1 METAEMTGTATF
13 LTATDALSPRDRRLG
28 KLLLAPALAYIFLLV
43 ALPFVLALF
52 LSLTNS
58 SAGSLDFSFVGLQN
72 FANVVRNPVFRR
84 ALWNTFVFTFVSQ
97 VLVMVLGNILA
108 RALLKK
114 FRGKLLVRFLILMPW
129 AAPISLA
136 TLGWLWIFD
145 STFSVINWV
154 LKVVGWL
161 GPGQWYYWL
170 GDPTLG
176 MVAIIIVHVW
186 RLLPFSTVILLAGLT
201 SIPSE
206 VHEAADID
214 GAGPL
219 AKAFQIT
226 IPMML
231 PILTVAILFGTVFT
245 FTDMNVVPP
254 HPRWTLQQHPRAC
267 ESRLSGRRAGRRRR
281 AWRLHRYFP
290 PAPPRGDGR
299 AHAAHL
305 AARRGGLRHAAR
317 PGEARAQHRGPS
329 RDHPRLHR
337 LRGLPLLLDGH
348 HRLQAQQRP

>member
-1 METAEMTGTATF
+1 MDTVEAA
-13 LTATDALSPRDRRLG
+13 LTPASQKAADTLSRRDRRLG

-43 ALPFVLALF
+43 ALPFLLALF

-72 FANVVRNPVFRR
+72 FKNVLVSPVFQR
-84 ALWNTFVFTFVSQ
+84 ALRNTFIFTFVSQ
-97 VLVMVLGNILA
+97 LLVIVMGNLLA
-108 RALLKK
+108 RALLKN

-145 STFSVINWV
+145 STFSVINWM

-176 MVAIIIVHVW
+176 MVAIITVHVW

-214 GAGPL
+214 GAGPF

-226 IPMML
+226 LPMML
-231 PILTVAILFGTVFT
+231 PILTVAVLFGVVFT
-245 FTDMNVVPP
+245 FTDMNVVYLL
-254 HPRWTLQQHPRAC
+254 T
-267 ESRLSGRRAGRRRR
+267 
-281 AWRLHRYFP
+281 
-290 PAPPRGDGR
+290 
-299 AHAAHL
+299 
-305 AARRGGLRHAAR
+305 RGGPYNSTHVLASLAYQE
-317 PGEARAQHRGPS
+317 GVLGGDVGRGAS
-329 RDHPRLHR
+329 IAIFL
-337 LRGLPLLLDGH
+337 LPLLVIMAIVML
-348 HRLQAQQRP
+348 RTSRRAEVV

>member
-1 METAEMTGTATF
+1 MTTAEATLAPPSGKTAET
-13 LTATDALSPRDRRLG
+13 LSRRDRRLG
-28 KLLLAPALAYIFLLV
+28 KFLLAPALAYIFLLV
-43 ALPFVLALF
+43 ALPFLLALF

-72 FANVVRNPVFRR
+72 FKNVIGNAVFQR
-84 ALWNTFVFTFVSQ
+84 ALRNTFIFTFVSQ
-97 VLVMVLGNILA
+97 LLVMVLGNILA
-108 RALLKK
+108 RALLKS
-114 FRGKLLVRFLILMPW
+114 FRGKLLVRFLILLPW

-145 STFSVINWV
+145 STFSVINWL

-176 MVAIIIVHVW
+176 MVAIITVHVW

-201 SIPSE
+201 SIPAE

-226 IPMML
+226 LPMML
-231 PILTVAILFGTVFT
+231 PILTVAILFGVVFT
-245 FTDMNVVPP
+245 FTDMNVVYLL
-254 HPRWTLQQHPRAC
+254 T
-267 ESRLSGRRAGRRRR
+267 
-281 AWRLHRYFP
+281 
-290 PAPPRGDGR
+290 
-299 AHAAHL
+299 
-305 AARRGGLRHAAR
+305 RGGPYNSTHVLASLAYQE
-317 PGEARAQHRGPS
+317 GVLGGDVGRGAS
-329 RDHPRLHR
+329 IAIFL
-337 LRGLPLLLDGH
+337 LPLLVVLAVVML
-348 HRLQAQQRP
+348 RISRRAEVV

>member
-1 METAEMTGTATF
+1 MTIAEATLAPPAGKTAEM
-13 LTATDALSPRDRRLG
+13 LSRRDRRLG

-43 ALPFVLALF
+43 ALPFLLALF

-58 SAGSLDFSFVGLQN
+58 SAGSLEFSFVGLQN
-72 FANVVRNPVFRR
+72 FKSVVGNAVFLR
-84 ALWNTFVFTFVSQ
+84 ALRNTFIFTFVSQ
-97 VLVMVLGNILA
+97 LLVMVLGNILA
-108 RALLKK
+108 RALLRR

-145 STFSVINWV
+145 STFSVINWL
-154 LKVVGWL
+154 LKVAGWL

-176 MVAIIIVHVW
+176 MVAIITVHVW

-201 SIPSE
+201 SIPAE

-226 IPMML
+226 LPMML
-231 PILTVAILFGTVFT
+231 PILTVAILFGVVFT
-245 FTDMNVVPP
+245 FTDMNVVYLL
-254 HPRWTLQQHPRAC
+254 T
-267 ESRLSGRRAGRRRR
+267 
-281 AWRLHRYFP
+281 
-290 PAPPRGDGR
+290 
-299 AHAAHL
+299 
-305 AARRGGLRHAAR
+305 RGGPYNSTHVLASLAYQE
-317 PGEARAQHRGPS
+317 GVLGGDVGRGAS
-329 RDHPRLHR
+329 IAIFL
-337 LRGLPLLLDGH
+337 LPLLVVLAVVML
-348 HRLQAQQRP
+348 RISRRAEVI